1 MKNEGVT
8 DIETLKRL
16 KWDHLFA
23 KETLEAS
30 SVVTYTSGTMLCSN
44 DQTITSLFVVLEGRV
59 KIYTLSEEGKL
70 RLLRLKAAPTL
81 IGDIEYASGRN
92 VLHTVEAVGTVT
104 CLKIPFEV
112 LRRYNRTVDFT
123 EHLLKGVSEKLF
135 IEANASSN
143 HLMSTLEERLA
154 GYLISLSES
163 GNELFQAEMS
173 QLKRKEVAEWLG
185 TSYRHLNRTLQA
197 FVEEG
202 LVQRTRKEVVIIDSE
217 KLKER
222 ANGMFYE

>member
-1 MKNEGVT
+1 
-8 DIETLKRL
+8 
-16 KWDHLFA
+16 
-23 KETLEAS
+23 
-30 SVVTYTSGTMLCSN
+30 
-44 DQTITSLFVVLEGRV
+44 
-59 KIYTLSEEGKL
+59 
-70 RLLRLKAAPTL
+70 
-81 IGDIEYASGRN
+81 
-92 VLHTVEAVGTVT
+92 
-104 CLKIPFEV
+104 
-112 LRRYNRTVDFT
+112 
-123 EHLLKGVSEKLF
+123 VSEKLF

-197 FVEEG
+197 FVDEG
-202 LVQRTRKEVVIIDSE
+202 LVTRTRKEVVILNSE
-217 KLKER
+217 RLKER

>member
-1 MKNEGVT
+1 MINIMDALT
-8 DIETLKRL
+8 RL
-16 KWDHLFA
+16 QWNHLFSN
-23 KETLEAS
+23 ETLEAS
-30 SVVTYTSGTMLCSN
+30 SLVTYESGTMLCSN
-44 DQTITSLFVVLEGRV
+44 NQHIESLFVVLEGRV

-92 VLHTVEAVGTVT
+92 VLHTVEAVGSVT
-104 CLKIPFEV
+104 SLRIPFEA
-112 LRRYNRTVDFT
+112 LRRHNRTVEFT
-123 EHLLKGVSEKLF
+123 EHLLRGVSEKLF

-197 FVEEG
+197 FVDEG
-202 LVQRTRKEVVIIDSE
+202 LVKRTRKEVVILNSE
-217 KLKER
+217 RLKER

>member
-1 MKNEGVT
+1 MGV
-8 DIETLKRL
+8 EVALARL
-16 KWDHLFA
+16 NWHHLFSA
-23 KETLEAS
+23 QTLAAS
-30 SVVTYTSGTMLCSN
+30 SIVTFPSGAMLCSN
-44 DQTITSLFVVLEGRV
+44 DQTIESLFVVLEGRV

-70 RLLRLKAAPTL
+70 RLLRLKTAPSL

-104 CLKIPFEV
+104 CLRIPFDA
-112 LRRYNRTVDFT
+112 LRTHNRTIEFT
-123 EHLLKGVSEKLF
+123 EHLLRGVSEKLF

-154 GYLISLSES
+154 GYLVSLRAS
-163 GNELFQAEMS
+163 GNELFQQEMS

-197 FVEEG
+197 FADEG
-202 LVQRTRKEVVIIDSE
+202 LVERSRTKVTILDAKRLE
-217 KLKER
+217 ER
-222 ANGMFYE
+222 ANGMVYE

>member
-1 MKNEGVT
+1 MMN
-8 DIETLKRL
+8 ILNALARL
-16 KWDHLFA
+16 QWNHLFSN
-23 KETLEAS
+23 ETLEAS
-30 SVVTYTSGTMLCSN
+30 SLVTYESGTMLCSN
-44 DQTITSLFVVLEGRV
+44 NQHIESLFVVLEGRV

-92 VLHTVEAVGTVT
+92 VLHTVEAVGLVT
-104 CLKIPFEV
+104 CLRIPFEA
-112 LRRYNRTVDFT
+112 LRRHNRTVEFT
-123 EHLLKGVSEKLF
+123 EHLLRGVSEKLF

-163 GNELFQAEMS
+163 DNELFQAEMS

-197 FVEEG
+197 FVDEG
-202 LVQRTRKEVVIIDSE
+202 LVKRTRKEVVILNSE
-217 KLKER
+217 RLKER

>member
-1 MKNEGVT
+1 MMNIMDALT
-8 DIETLKRL
+8 RL
-16 KWDHLFA
+16 QWNHLFSN
-23 KETLEAS
+23 ETLESS
-30 SVVTYTSGTMLCSN
+30 SVVTYASGTMLCSN
-44 DQTITSLFVVLEGRV
+44 DQHIESLFVVLEGRV

-92 VLHTVEAVGTVT
+92 VLHTVEAVGSVT
-104 CLKIPFEV
+104 CLHIPFEA
-112 LRRYNRTVDFT
+112 LRRHNRTVEFT
-123 EHLLKGVSEKLF
+123 EHLLRGVSEKLF

-197 FVEEG
+197 FVDEG
-202 LVQRTRKEVVIIDSE
+202 LVKRTRKEVIILNSE
-217 KLKER
+217 RLKER

>member
-1 MKNEGVT
+1 MMNMMDALT
-8 DIETLKRL
+8 RL
-16 KWDHLFA
+16 QWNHLFSN
-23 KETLEAS
+23 ETLEAS
-30 SVVTYTSGTMLCSN
+30 SLVTYESGTMLCSN
-44 DQTITSLFVVLEGRV
+44 NQHIESLFVVLEGRV

-92 VLHTVEAVGTVT
+92 VLHTVEAVGSVT
-104 CLKIPFEV
+104 CLRIPFEA
-112 LRRYNRTVDFT
+112 LRRHNRTVEFT
-123 EHLLKGVSEKLF
+123 EHLLRGVSEKLF

-197 FVEEG
+197 FVDEG
-202 LVQRTRKEVVIIDSE
+202 LVTRTRKEVVILNSE
-217 KLKER
+217 RLKER

>member
-1 MKNEGVT
+1 MNLKDALGRLGWQHLFSE
-8 DIETLKRL
+8 ETL
-16 KWDHLFA
+16 A
-23 KETLEAS
+23 AS
-30 SVVTYTSGTMLCSN
+30 NILTFSSGTMLCSN
-44 DQTITSLFVVLEGRV
+44 DQAIDALFVVIEGRV
-59 KIYTLSEEGKL
+59 KIYTISEEGKL

-92 VLHTVEAVGTVT
+92 VLHTVEAVGTVK
-104 CLKIPFEV
+104 CLRIPFDT
-112 LRRYNRTVDFT
+112 LRTYNRTIEFT

-163 GNELFQAEMS
+163 GNELFQEEMS

-197 FVEEG
+197 FADEG
-202 LVQRTRKEVVIIDSE
+202 LVERSRTKVTILDERR
-217 KLKER
+217 LKKR
-222 ANGMFYE
+222 ANGMLYE

>member
-1 MKNEGVT
+1 MMNMMDALT
-8 DIETLKRL
+8 RL
-16 KWDHLFA
+16 QWNHLFSN
-23 KETLEAS
+23 ETLEAS
-30 SVVTYTSGTMLCSN
+30 SLVTYESGTMLCSN
-44 DQTITSLFVVLEGRV
+44 NQHIESLFVVLEGRV

-92 VLHTVEAVGTVT
+92 VLHTVEAVGSVT
-104 CLKIPFEV
+104 SLRIPFEA
-112 LRRYNRTVDFT
+112 LRRHNRTVEFT
-123 EHLLKGVSEKLF
+123 EHLLRGVSEKLF

-197 FVEEG
+197 FVDEG
-202 LVQRTRKEVVIIDSE
+202 LVTRTRKEVVILNSE
-217 KLKER
+217 RLKER

>member
-1 MKNEGVT
+1 MKVEAAL
-8 DIETLKRL
+8 IRL
-16 KWDHLFA
+16 GWRHLFS
-23 KETLEAS
+23 EQTLAHS
-30 SVVTYTSGTMLCSN
+30 SIVTYPSGAMLCAN
-44 DQTITSLFVVLEGRV
+44 DQVIDALFVVLEGRV

-81 IGDIEYASGRN
+81 IGDIEYASGRH
-92 VLHTVEAVGTVT
+92 VLHTVEAVGPVV
-104 CLKIPFEV
+104 CLRIPFEV
-112 LRRYNRTVDFT
+112 LKTHNRTIEFT
-123 EHLLKGVSEKLF
+123 EHLLRGVSEKLF

-163 GNELFQAEMS
+163 GNDLFQTEMS

-197 FVEEG
+197 FADEG
-202 LVQRTRKEVVIIDSE
+202 LVERTRKQVKILDMER
-217 KLKER
+217 LKQR
-222 ANGMFYE
+222 ANGMLYE

>member
-1 MKNEGVT
+1 MMNT
-8 DIETLKRL
+8 MDALKRL
-16 KWDHLFA
+16 QWNHLFSE
-23 KETLEAS
+23 ETLEAS
-30 SVVTYTSGTMLCSN
+30 SVVTYESGTMLCSN
-44 DQTITSLFVVLEGRV
+44 DQHIESLFVVLEGRV

-92 VLHTVEAVGTVT
+92 VLHTVEAVGPVT
-104 CLKIPFEV
+104 CLRVPFEV
-112 LRRYNRTVDFT
+112 LRRHNRTVEFT
-123 EHLLKGVSEKLF
+123 EHLLQGVSEKLF

-197 FVEEG
+197 FVDEG
-202 LVQRTRKEVVIIDSE
+202 LVERTRKEVIILNSE
-217 KLKER
+217 RLKER

>member
-1 MKNEGVT
+1 MINIMDALT
-8 DIETLKRL
+8 RL
-16 KWDHLFA
+16 QWNHLFSN
-23 KETLEAS
+23 ETLEAS
-30 SVVTYTSGTMLCSN
+30 SLVTYESGTMLCSN
-44 DQTITSLFVVLEGRV
+44 NQHIESLFVVLEGRV

-92 VLHTVEAVGTVT
+92 VLHTVEAVGSVT
-104 CLKIPFEV
+104 SLRIPFEA
-112 LRRYNRTVDFT
+112 LRRHNRTVEFT
-123 EHLLKGVSEKLF
+123 EHLLRGVSEKLF

-197 FVEEG
+197 FVDEG
-202 LVQRTRKEVVIIDSE
+202 LVTRTRKEVVILNSE
-217 KLKER
+217 RLKER

>member
-1 MKNEGVT
+1 MMNIMDALT
-8 DIETLKRL
+8 RL
-16 KWDHLFA
+16 QWNHLFSN
-23 KETLEAS
+23 ETLESS
-30 SVVTYTSGTMLCSN
+30 SVVTYASGTMLCSN
-44 DQTITSLFVVLEGRV
+44 DQHIESLFVVLEGRV

-70 RLLRLKAAPTL
+70 RLLRLKAAPTM

-92 VLHTVEAVGTVT
+92 VLHTVEAVGPVT
-104 CLKIPFEV
+104 CLRIPFEA
-112 LRRYNRTVDFT
+112 LRRYNRTVEFT
-123 EHLLKGVSEKLF
+123 EHLLRGVSEKLF

-197 FVEEG
+197 FVDEG
-202 LVQRTRKEVVIIDSE
+202 LVKRTRKEVIILNSE
-217 KLKER
+217 RLKER